1 MTNETFNA
9 KMNELCFL
17 KRFALKQGQAL
28 KKPRNVQKE
37 ISVTYLSAGDV
48 AEVLMAYML
57 GLFSAIAGDAAQ
69 RCMVRLCR
77 HECRIAAGR

>member
-1 MTNETFNA
+1 MCFAVIYYSRTYALNRRRRIIMTNETFNA

-48 AEVLMAYML
+48 AEVWMAYML
-57 GLFSAIAGDAAQ
+57 FQ
-69 RCMVRLCR
+69 CR
-77 HECRIAAGR
+77 KRH